1 MLIVSFRHKDLARF
15 WRRDEARGMVRQHES
30 KLRAML
36 TVIEE
41 ADNLLELAT
50 LPGWRLHPLKGSRKG
65 VWSMIVTRNRR
76 LTFRVEGSRVSEID
90 FEDYH

>member
-1 MLIVSFRHKDLARF
+1 
-15 WRRDEARGMVRQHES
+15 MVRQHES